1 MRSCVIKV
9 PDRSIDQTEM
19 TIMLTQI
26 NSRSLGR
33 ALRLVAILE
42 GISYLL
48 FAITMPLKYGYD
60 ITAPNYY
67 VGMAHGMLF
76 LLYLL
81 VVAVAARRFRWSLM
95 DTGLSFLAS
104 LIPFGTFYMDYKL
117 FRRYG
122 DSSYEEEIR

>member
-1 MRSCVIKV
+1 
-9 PDRSIDQTEM
+9 
-19 TIMLTQI
+19 MLNDI
-26 NSRSLGR
+26 NLRFLGR

-42 GISYLL
+42 GVSYLL

-67 VGMAHGMLF
+67 VGMAHGVLF

-81 VVAVAARRFRWSLM
+81 VVAVAARRFRWSLT
-95 DTGLSFLAS
+95 DTGLSFLAA

-117 FRRYG
+117 FRHSG
-122 DSSYEEEIR
+122 DAAYEEKAR

>member
-1 MRSCVIKV
+1 
-9 PDRSIDQTEM
+9 
-19 TIMLTQI
+19 MLTQI
-26 NSRSLGR
+26 NPRFLAR
-33 ALRLVAILE
+33 ALRVVAILE

-48 FAITMPLKYGYD
+48 FAVTMPLKYGYD

-67 VGMAHGMLF
+67 VGMAHGLLF

-81 VVAVAARRFRWSLM
+81 VVAVSARRFRWSLT

-122 DSSYEEEIR
+122 NSAYEEKTR

>member
-1 MRSCVIKV
+1 MFAQL
-9 PDRSIDQTEM
+9 DRRT
-19 TIMLTQI
+19 
-26 NSRSLGR
+26 LGR
-33 ALRLVAILE
+33 ALRVVAILE

-48 FAITMPLKYGYD
+48 FAVTMPLKYGYG

-67 VGMAHGMLF
+67 VGMAHGILF

-81 VVAVAARRFRWSLM
+81 VVAVAARRFRWSWI
-95 DTGLSFLAS
+95 DTGLSALAS

-122 DSSYEEEIR
+122 DAPREAEAQ